1 MTSYENIQSR
11 EERKRF
17 LLNVCVYQRN
27 QKSHTRHV
35 YINPY
40 LKTNGNKLR
49 LQAVPTQLISH
60 FIKKR

>member
-1 MTSYENIQSR
+1 MKIYKAE
-11 EERKRF
+11 RF